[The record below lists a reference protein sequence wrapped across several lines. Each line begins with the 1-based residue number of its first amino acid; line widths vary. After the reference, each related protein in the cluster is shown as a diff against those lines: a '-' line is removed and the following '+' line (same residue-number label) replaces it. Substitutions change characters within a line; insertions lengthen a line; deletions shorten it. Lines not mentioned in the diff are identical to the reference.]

1 MRSTQERLNE
11 ILPIIQR
18 DEFLARKGLGNEI
31 GFFIF
36 DYDPEDEM
44 LVRSHIQKL
53 KNGLNNPTSDR
64 RVVEFDLYALL
75 LQILDQQGLLG
86 EMEKLEQEY
95 GTEYLL
101 EGIRSVAD
109 PEVYIDIIQSHPK
122 EYEIV
127 FLTGVGRV
135 WPILRS
141 HTVLNNLHH
150 VLDTT
155 PVIMFF
161 PGNYDGVELRLFG
174 RIRDDHYY
182 RAFSL
187 VPR

>member
-1 MRSTQERLNE
+1 MRTIQERLDE
-11 ILPIIQR
+11 IYPIIQR

-44 LVRSHIQKL
+44 LVRAHIKNL
-53 KNGLNNPTSDR
+53 KSRLNRPTSNR
-64 RVVEFDLYALL
+64 RVVEFDLYSLL
-75 LQILDQQGLLG
+75 LQILEQQGLLD
-86 EMEKLEQEY
+86 EMGGLEEEY
-95 GTEYLL
+95 GTEYIL
-101 EGIRSVAD
+101 EGIRSVVD
-109 PEVYIDIIQSHPK
+109 PEVYIQIIENHPK
-122 EYEIV
+122 DYDIV

-174 RIRDDHYY
+174 RIKDDNYY

>member
-1 MRSTQERLNE
+1 MQDIGSRLNQ
-11 ILPIIQR
+11 ILPKIQE
-18 DEFLARKGLGNEI
+18 DNFLEQKGLGNEV

-44 LVRSHIQKL
+44 LVRSQIEIL
-53 KNGLNNPTSDR
+53 KNRLNSPTSDR
-64 RVVEFDLYALL
+64 RVVEFNLYEMLL
-75 LQILDQQGLLG
+75 DILKERGLLDK
-86 EMEKLEQEY
+86 MQKFEQEH
-95 GTEYLL
+95 GSEYLL
-101 EGIRSVAD
+101 EGIRSAVS
-109 PEVYIDIIQSHPK
+109 PEVYIEKIKNHP
-122 EYEIV
+122 EDYEIV
-127 FLTGVGRV
+127 FLTGVGKV
-135 WPILRS
+135 WPVLRS

-150 VLDTT
+150 VLDKT

-174 RIRDDHYY
+174 RIKDDNYY